1 MKKLLLVVWVV
12 LCLFACRKS
21 EKGEILKL
29 VKEWNGKEI
38 LFPME
43 SFTTVLGK
51 DTFMMEENP
60 EYKVVVYTDSVGCT
74 SCKLQLHRWMELMH
88 EVDSLAKGRV
98 SFLFYFYSER
108 KNELND
114 ILIALILFILYI
126 GMKKMSFI
134 V

>member
-60 EYKVVVYTDSVGCT
+60 EY
-74 SCKLQLHRWMELMH
+74 
-88 EVDSLAKGRV
+88 
-98 SFLFYFYSER
+98 
-108 KNELND
+108 
-114 ILIALILFILYI
+114 
-126 GMKKMSFI
+126 
-134 V
+134 